1 MFWLDGRLSIR
12 SGYPGRL
19 NGQTR
24 LPGCAETL
32 QGRRRFTLLEFSG
45 MKPYE
50 VAHVRRRFR
59 P

>member
-24 LPGCAETL
+24 LPGCVTL
-32 QGRRRFTLLEFSG
+32 PRF
-45 MKPYE
+45 
-50 VAHVRRRFR
+50 HVQQIMRL
-59 P
+59 